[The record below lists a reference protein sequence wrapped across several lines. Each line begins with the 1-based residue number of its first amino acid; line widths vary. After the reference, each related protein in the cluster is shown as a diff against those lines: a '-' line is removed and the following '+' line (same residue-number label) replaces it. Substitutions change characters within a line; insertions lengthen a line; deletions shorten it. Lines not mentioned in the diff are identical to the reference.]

1 MALADIAERQDISLS
16 YLEQLFAKLRRGGLV
31 TSVRGPGGGY
41 RLSRPSAELRI
52 ADIIVA
58 VDEPIAATRC
68 KTGSAK
74 GCTKTG
80 ARCVTHDLW
89 EELGQ
94 QIHVFLSSVSLADVV
109 EKRVLGRARPCNDV
123 GDAEKSRSGLSTPCI
138 ICDHNAT
145 SPLRPEAGTRCCARW
160 PSAAIRRRCMR
171 RAARRARWS
180 KRRASRW
187 PRWSGAK
194 PEQVIFTSG
203 ATESNALALA
213 GAVEGALTN
222 GDKPSASPACSFPP
236 SSIVRCCKTAA
247 ALAERAPGCGSNS
260 FPSPRTAWWIP
271 KRCAC
276 CCAKARAAPWSR

>member
-1 MALADIAERQDISLS
+1 MAMADLAGHVPDSNSQARPVALADIAERQDISLS

-41 RLSRPSAELRI
+41 RLSRPSSDLRI

-109 EKRVLGRARPCNDV
+109 EKRVLGRSRPCNDV
-123 GDAEKSRSGLSTPCI
+123 GFAESGDVT
-138 ICDHNAT
+138 
-145 SPLRPEAGTRCCARW
+145 
-160 PSAAIRRRCMR
+160 
-171 RAARRARWS
+171 
-180 KRRASRW
+180 
-187 PRWSGAK
+187 
-194 PEQVIFTSG
+194 V
-203 ATESNALALA
+203 A
-213 GAVEGALTN
+213 GAETE
-222 GDKPSASPACSFPP
+222 
-236 SSIVRCCKTAA
+236 AA
-247 ALAERAPGCGSNS
+247 
-260 FPSPRTAWWIP
+260 
-271 KRCAC
+271 
-276 CCAKARAAPWSR
+276 

>member
-1 MALADIAERQDISLS
+1 MRLSTKGRYAVMAMADLAGHVPESHNQAQAEIKPVALADIAERQDISLS

-41 RLSRPSAELRI
+41 RLSRPSHELRI

-109 EKRVLGRARPCNDV
+109 EKRVLGRAKPCNDM
-123 GDAEKSRSGLSTPCI
+123 GAQKFEAAE
-138 ICDHNAT
+138 
-145 SPLRPEAGTRCCARW
+145 
-160 PSAAIRRRCMR
+160 
-171 RAARRARWS
+171 
-180 KRRASRW
+180 
-187 PRWSGAK
+187 
-194 PEQVIFTSG
+194 
-203 ATESNALALA
+203 
-213 GAVEGALTN
+213 
-222 GDKPSASPACSFPP
+222 
-236 SSIVRCCKTAA
+236 
-247 ALAERAPGCGSNS
+247 
-260 FPSPRTAWWIP
+260 
-271 KRCAC
+271 
-276 CCAKARAAPWSR
+276 